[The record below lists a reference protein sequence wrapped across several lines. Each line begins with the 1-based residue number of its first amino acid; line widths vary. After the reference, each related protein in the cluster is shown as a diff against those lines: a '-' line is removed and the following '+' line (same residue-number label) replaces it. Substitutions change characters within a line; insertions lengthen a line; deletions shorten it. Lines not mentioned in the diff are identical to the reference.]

1 MQALKPVD
9 KTPINV
15 FSVIVS
21 AEDKNKTKG
30 NDVMPGLGQHNGPHR
45 NRRHFAACCWPA
57 PPRAQTADTV
67 LFNGKI
73 LTVDKD
79 FSTQQA
85 LAIENG
91 RVLASGTSAAMKKLA
106 GDKAKLIDLGGRTV
120 IPGLTDGHIHGIRA
134 ALTFGT
140 EVNWIGVPTLKEAL
154 EKIRQAGKTQK
165 PGSWIVVAGGWT
177 EEQFQEKRRPNAAEV
192 IAAAPDNPVYIQH
205 LYDWLLLTPKAMEPL
220 NIHDDA
226 DVTPGG
232 KLERDGDN
240 HPTGV
245 VIGNGNA
252 LGKIFDKAAEADPRR
267 AGRRLAQILSR
278 DEQPRHYRDR
288 RWRRRQHVS
297 RQLPGRVQAVARQA
311 TDGARRLS
319 SVRAEAGQRTCA
331 DLQNLTQLLPP
342 GFGDSMLHFNGP
354 GEILIWADWTDGDIT
369 PDGKARLAELLRWAA
384 SKSYTIQLHW
394 NPDRTVHDLLDIVE
408 DIEKDY
414 PVRDLRW
421 TVLHLYNASEDNLKR
436 MKSLGLIWGV
446 QDGPISAANGC
457 SAKSASSR
465 QRRLPPIATALRMGL
480 TVAGGTDAHRV
491 SSYNPFVALQ
501 WYLDG
506 TTIGGTKTRGDAEA
520 PSRRQAL
527 EMYTRNSAFM
537 ANDDDK
543 RGTLEPGK
551 FADLA
556 VLSADYLTAPVK
568 EIGKIK
574 SVLTMVGGECG
585 LRGGA
590 VFKPRNPAKTLK
602 PAGGNALLEF
612 GII

>member
-1 MQALKPVD
+1 MFSLGSRSRQKSARRFVRSNNLAATVALCG
-9 KTPINV
+9 TLL
-15 FSVIVS
+15 S
-21 AEDKNKTKG
+21 A
-30 NDVMPGLGQHNGPHR
+30 
-45 NRRHFAACCWPA
+45 AAS
-57 PPRAQTADTV
+57 AQTADTV

-85 LAIENG
+85 LAIG
-91 RVLASGTSAAMKKLA
+91 HGQVLASGTSAAMKKLA
-106 GDKAKLIDLGGRTV
+106 GDKARLIDLGGRTV

-154 EKIRQAGKTQK
+154 EKIRQAAHTQK

-177 EEQFQEKRRPNAAEV
+177 EEQFAEKRRPTAAEV
-192 IAAAPDNPVYIQH
+192 TALAPDNPVYIQH
-205 LYDWLLLTPKAMEPL
+205 LYDWLLLTPKAMEAL

-232 KLERDGDN
+232 KLERDGDK

-245 VIGNGNA
+245 VIGNGNT
-252 LGKIFDKAAEADPRR
+252 LGKIFDHLPRPTP
-267 AGRRLAQILSR
+267 
-278 DEQPRHYRDR
+278 EQQVDGSKKFFREMNSLGITGIVDGGG
-288 RWRRRQHVS
+288 VS
-297 RQLPGRVQAVARQA
+297 MYPANYQAVFKLWHDKQLTVRVAYHLCA
-311 TDGARRLS
+311 PKPGSELS
-319 SVRAEAGQRTCA
+319 
-331 DLQNLTQLLPP
+331 DLQNLTQLLPQ
-342 GFGDSMLHFNGP
+342 GFGDQMLHFNGP

-384 SKSYTIQLHW
+384 SKGYSIQLHW
-394 NPDRTVHDLLDIVE
+394 NPDRTVGDLLDVIE
-408 DIEKDY
+408 DINKDI
-414 PVRDLRW
+414 PVRNLRW
-421 TVLHLYNASEDNLKR
+421 TVLHLYNASEQHLQR
-436 MKSLGLIWGV
+436 MKALGLVWGV
-446 QDGPISAANGC
+446 QDGLYFGGERLQQEVGVEPA
-457 SAKSASSR
+457 
-465 QRRLPPIATALRMGL
+465 RRLPPIATALRLGL
-480 TVAGGTDAHRV
+480 TVAAGTDAHRV

-506 TTIGGTKTRGDAEA
+506 TTIGGTQTRDAAEA

-556 VLSADYLTAPVK
+556 VLSSDYLTAPVK
-568 EIGKIK
+568 EIGNIR
-574 SVLTMVGGECG
+574 SVLTMVGGNVVYAAPPFAN
-585 LRGGA
+585 LA
-590 VFKPRNPAKTLK
+590 P
-602 PAGGNALLEF
+602 
-612 GII
+612 

>member
-1 MQALKPVD
+1 ML
-9 KTPINV
+9 
-15 FSVIVS
+15 SLC
-21 AEDKNKTKG
+21 KG
-30 NDVMPGLGQHNGPHR
+30 IAI
-45 NRRHFAACCWPA
+45 FAALYFTLTVSPA
-57 PPRAQTADTV
+57 SAQTADTV

-79 FSTQQA
+79 FSVQQA
-85 LAIENG
+85 LAIG
-91 RVLASGTSAAMKKLA
+91 RGQVLASGTTAAMKKLA
-106 GDKAKLIDLGGRTV
+106 SEKAKLIDLGGRTV

-140 EVNWIGVPTLKEAL
+140 EVNWIGVSTLKEAL
-154 EKIRQAGKTQK
+154 ERIRQAGKAQK

-177 EEQFQEKRRPNAAEV
+177 EEQFEEKRRPTVIEV
-192 IAAAPDNPVYIQH
+192 AAAAPDHPVYIQH
-205 LYDWLLLTPKAMEPL
+205 LYDWLLLTPKAMEAL
-220 NIHDDA
+220 NIREDS

-240 HPTGV
+240 RPTGV
-245 VIGNGNA
+245 VIGNGNT
-252 LGKIFDKAAEADPRR
+252 LGKIFD
-267 AGRRLAQILSR
+267 RLPKPTLDQQVDGSR
-278 DEQPRHYRDR
+278 KFFREMNSLGVTGIVDGGG
-288 RWRRRQHVS
+288 VS
-297 RQLPGRVQAVARQA
+297 MYPANYQAVFKLWHDRQLTVRVAYHLCAPKPGSELV
-311 TDGARRLS
+311 
-319 SVRAEAGQRTCA
+319 

-342 GFGDSMLHFNGP
+342 GFGDEMLHFNGP

-369 PDGKARLAELLRWAA
+369 PDGKAKLAELLRWAA
-384 SKSYTIQLHW
+384 SKGYTIQLHW
-394 NPDRTVHDLLDIVE
+394 NPDRTVHDLLDVVE
-408 DIEKDY
+408 DIAGDY

-446 QDGPISAANGC
+446 QDGLYFGGERLARDVGIESA
-457 SAKSASSR
+457 
-465 QRRLPPIATALRMGL
+465 RRLPPIATAMRLGL

-506 TTIGGTKTRGDAEA
+506 TTIGGVQTRGEAEA

-556 VLSADYLTAPVK
+556 VLSSDYLTAPVK
-568 EIGKIK
+568 EIGKIR
-574 SVLTMVGGECG
+574 SVLTM
-585 LRGGA
+585 L
-590 VFKPRNPAKTLK
+590 
-602 PAGGNALLEF
+602 GGNVVYADQPF
-612 GII
+612 AGMASGAGH

>member
-1 MQALKPVD
+1 MTRSQK
-9 KTPINV
+9 
-15 FSVIVS
+15 
-21 AEDKNKTKG
+21 
-30 NDVMPGLGQHNGPHR
+30 HNHTV
-45 NRRHFAACCWPA
+45 AAAVVCSLLLA
-57 PPRAQTADTV
+57 GAASAQTADTV

-85 LAIENG
+85 LAIEHG

-106 GDKAKLIDLGGRTV
+106 GDKARLIDLGGRTV

-154 EKIRQAGKTQK
+154 EKVRQAGKTQK

-177 EEQFQEKRRPNAAEV
+177 EEQFQEKRRPTAAEV
-192 IAAAPDNPVYIQH
+192 TAAAPDNPVYIQH
-205 LYDWLLLTPKAMEPL
+205 LYDWLLLTPKAMEAL

-232 KLERDGDN
+232 RLERDGDN
-240 HPTGV
+240 RPTGV
-245 VIGNGNA
+245 VTGNGNT
-252 LGKIFDKAAEADPRR
+252 LGKIFDHLPPPTV
-267 AGRRLAQILSR
+267 
-278 DEQPRHYRDR
+278 EQQVDGSKKFFREMNSLGITGIVDGGG
-288 RWRRRQHVS
+288 VS
-297 RQLPGRVQAVARQA
+297 MYPSKYQAVFKLWHDKQL
-311 TDGARRLS
+311 T
-319 SVRAEAGQRTCA
+319 VRVAYHLCAPKPGSELA
-331 DLQNLTQLLPP
+331 DLQNLTQLLPQ
-342 GFGDSMLHFNGP
+342 GFGDGMLHFNGP

-384 SKSYTIQLHW
+384 SKGYTIQLHW
-394 NPDRTVHDLLDIVE
+394 NPDRTVDNLLDIVE
-408 DIEKDY
+408 ELEKDY

-421 TVLHLYNASEDNLKR
+421 TVLHLYNATEDHLKR

-446 QDGPISAANGC
+446 QDGLYFGGERLQQEVGVEPA
-457 SAKSASSR
+457 
-465 QRRLPPIATALRMGL
+465 RRLPSIATALRLGL

-506 TTIGGTKTRGDAEA
+506 TTIGGTKTRGDTEA

-543 RGTLEPGK
+543 RGTLERGK

-574 SVLTMVGGECG
+574 SVLTMVGGDVVYADAPFAA
-585 LRGGA
+585 LA
-590 VFKPRNPAKTLK
+590 VPAAK
-602 PAGGNALLEF
+602 AR
-612 GII
+612 